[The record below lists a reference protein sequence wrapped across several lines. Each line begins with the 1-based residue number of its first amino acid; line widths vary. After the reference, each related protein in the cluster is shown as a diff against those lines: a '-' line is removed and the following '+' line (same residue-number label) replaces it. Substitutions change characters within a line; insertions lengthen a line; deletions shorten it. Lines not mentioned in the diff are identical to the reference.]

1 LHQLNAVPLGHTH
14 IDILKVDIERYEF
27 ETLTALIKPYVASG
41 KPLPFGQLQLEI
53 HLWDFSFTEFLT
65 WWEMLE
71 EAGLRPFWTE
81 VSFSFSSVSL
91 PKTHIMP
98 QKPNLVYQNY
108 NRGGTTDLAEVR
120 TNPIR

>member
-1 LHQLNAVPLGHTH
+1 LHQLNAVSLGHTH

-91 PKTHIMP
+91 PKTHDHASTAESGVP
-98 QKPNLVYQNY
+98 ELQPWRHDRPG
-108 NRGGTTDLAEVR
+108 RGAH
-120 TNPIR
+120 